1 MKLFFIL
8 FLIVTFISCNNDTV
22 IEQVTNPEDYNAF
35 LSSSIQNS
43 FDRALFEKEFWSKRL
58 RPDSTGVGDLGP
70 LANAYTLLF
79 ETTGDIGYLK
89 SAEKILKKAVS
100 VSATSK
106 DAYTRS
112 LAQNYISQHRFKE
125 AKQILE
131 ISYKGISNKR
141 ATQLLLFDVF
151 MELGEYDNANNVLG
165 KLENTNDYNYLIRLA
180 KWNDH
185 NGNLDAAIRNLED
198 AKKIADSRKSK
209 TLQIWVNSN
218 LADYYGH
225 AGRIKESYELYV
237 ESLKLQEDNAYAK
250 KQIAWIAYSYEKN
263 TNESTR
269 ILDSVMTNHITPEY
283 YLLKAELSEFNEIPL
298 DTEKY
303 RKEFI
308 TSINNGEYGFM
319 YNNHLIEFYAI
330 DKPEKSL
337 EIAKAEV
344 KNRATP
350 EVNSL
355 LAYAQLKAGNK
366 SKALE
371 IILNF
376 VEGKTIE
383 PKSLYFSA
391 LIFKE
396 NNRRDKVEELK
407 SELQDSFFELGPLY
421 IKKIRDL

>member
-1 MKLFFIL
+1 MKHFFIL
-8 FLIVTFISCNNDTV
+8 FLIVTIISCKSDTI
-22 IEQVTNPEDYNAF
+22 IEQITNPEDYNAF
-35 LSSSIQNS
+35 LSSSNQNS
-43 FDRALFEKEFWSKRL
+43 FDRAFFEKEFWSKRL

-79 ETTGDIGYLK
+79 ETTGDISYLK
-89 SAEKILKKAVS
+89 SAEKILMKAVS

-131 ISYKGISNKR
+131 KSYKGISNKR
-141 ATQLLLFDVF
+141 ATQLLLFDVLL
-151 MELGEYDNANNVLG
+151 ELGEYDNAYKVLG
-165 KLENTNDYNYLIRLA
+165 KLENTNDYSYLIRLA

-185 NGNLDAAIRNLED
+185 NGNLDAAIRNLEET
-198 AKKIADSRKSK
+198 KKIADSRKNIS
-209 TLQIWVNSN
+209 LQVWANTN

-225 AGRIKESYELYV
+225 AGRINESYDLYI

-250 KQIAWIAYSYEKN
+250 KQIAWIVYSNEKN
-263 TNESTR
+263 TNEASR
-269 ILDSVMTNHITPEY
+269 ILDSIMINHNAPEY
-283 YLLKAELSEFNEIPL
+283 YLLKTELSEYNESPL
-298 DTEKY
+298 ESEKY

-308 TSINNGEYGFM
+308 ASINNEYGLM

-330 DKPEKSL
+330 ENPERAL
-337 EIAKAEV
+337 EIAKAEIN
-344 KNRATP
+344 NRATP
-350 EVNSL
+350 DVYSL

-371 IILNF
+371 IINNF
-376 VEGKTIE
+376 VEGKTFE

-391 LIFKE
+391 LIYKE
-396 NNRRDKVEELK
+396 NNRRDKVDELK
-407 SELQDSFFELGPLY
+407 TELQDSFFELGPIY

>member
-1 MKLFFIL
+1 MKHFFIL
-8 FLIVTFISCNNDTV
+8 FLIVTIISCNNDTV
-22 IEQVTNPEDYNAF
+22 IEQVTNPEDYNLF
-35 LSSSIQNS
+35 LYSSNQNS

-79 ETTGDIGYLK
+79 DTTGDIGYLI

-151 MELGEYDNANNVLG
+151 LELGEYDKANKVLG

-180 KWNDH
+180 KWNDY

-209 TLQIWVNSN
+209 ALQIWANTN

-225 AGRIKESYELYV
+225 AGRIKESYDLYI

-250 KQIAWIAYSYEKN
+250 KQIAWITYSYEKN
-263 TNESTR
+263 LDEASR
-269 ILDSVMTNHITPEY
+269 ILDSVMTNHIAPEY
-283 YLLKAELSEFNEIPL
+283 YLLKAELSEFNETPL

-303 RKEFI
+303 RKDFI
-308 TSINNGEYGFM
+308 ASINNGQYGLM
-319 YNNHLIEFYAI
+319 YSNQLIEFYATEN
-330 DKPEKSL
+330 PEKAL
-337 EIAKAEV
+337 EIANAEI
-344 KNRATP
+344 KNRETP
-350 EVNSL
+350 EVYSL

-376 VEGKTIE
+376 VEGKTFE

-391 LIFKE
+391 LIYKE
-396 NNRRDKVEELK
+396 NKRRDKVDEIK
-407 SELQDSFFELGPLY
+407 SELQDSFFELGPIY